1 MISQIESIS
10 SRMLPALLLACL
22 LLVSGCRMNEAVYRS
37 DGSRIIYMRPP
48 LMKVV
53 EELDE
58 RHMAVNSVAARLNV
72 TLIDTE
78 KNKEFSL
85 LGVYIGD
92 KDGNMRLRITATG
105 GQLVLDM
112 GTHGEDVDVWLPR
125 KNRFFRGKETDLL
138 NNQCQ
143 LSILAHAGGCRD
155 LFFPRAWT
163 EAATERRVTY
173 NNGREVISV
182 IEKPSF
188 IRRRSRRLTMAPETP
203 TVEAVEVYDRF
214 GRDVGSIRYG
224 DYRFPDPDEQDARAE
239 GVGLTYPGL
248 ITLCSHDG
256 IHRLEMRVEE
266 VQINSEIDTAKFEV
280 PRPEHTKVLELGTAL
295 KRSGNLWE

>member
-1 MISQIESIS
+1 MNSVIKNTLN
-10 SRMLPALLLACL
+10 RCLPAFGLTLIFLI
-22 LLVSGCRMNEAVYRS
+22 SGCRMNEAVYRQ

-48 LMKVV
+48 LMRVV

-58 RHMAVNSVAARLNV
+58 RHQAVDSVAARLNV
-72 TLIDTE
+72 TLVDTE
-78 KNKEFSL
+78 KNKEFAL
-85 LGVYIGD
+85 VGVYIGD
-92 KDGNMRLRITATG
+92 KDGNMRLRITAPG

-112 GTHGEDVDVWLPR
+112 GSHNDEVNVWLPR
-125 KNRFFRGKETDLL
+125 KNRFFHGKDTDLL
-138 NNQCQ
+138 NNQSQ

-163 EAATERRVTY
+163 ETATERRVTY

-188 IRRRSRRLTMAPETP
+188 IRRRSRRLTMAPDTP
-203 TVEAVEVYDRF
+203 TVECVDVYDRF

-224 DYRFPDPDEQDARAE
+224 DYRFPDPHEQDAHAE
-239 GVGLTYPGL
+239 GIGLTYPGQ
-248 ITLCSHDG
+248 ITLCSNDG
-256 IHRLEMRVEE
+256 VHRLEMRVEE
-266 VQINSEIDTAKFEV
+266 VQINSTIDTAKFDV
-280 PRPEHTKVLELGTAL
+280 PRPENTRVLELGSAL